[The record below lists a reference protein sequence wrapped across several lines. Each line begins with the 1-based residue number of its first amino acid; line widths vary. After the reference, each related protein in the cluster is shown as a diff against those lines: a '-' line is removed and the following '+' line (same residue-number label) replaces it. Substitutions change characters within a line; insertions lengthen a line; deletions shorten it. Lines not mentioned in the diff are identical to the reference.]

1 MMAGVGSGEWGAG
14 TARHRF
20 DSLKWLGVV
29 VPAVMALSLL
39 PAPCSLWAQDL
50 DRGKELYERWCA
62 GCHGDT
68 GAGDGEAAAFM
79 LPRPRDF
86 TTAVYQ
92 VRSTASGELP
102 TDDDMR
108 AVIDNGMPGTAMPG
122 WADKLSG
129 GERDDV
135 IAYLKSFSRF
145 FQGAAPEPINVG
157 RQPGRP
163 SEDDLADA
171 RRIFVDELQC
181 VRCHGDEGR
190 GDGASAPELTDDWGF
205 PIRATDLTR
214 NWIFNG
220 GGTVED
226 IYMRM
231 RTGLDGTPMPSQSDA
246 VDAGVITDEQLWR
259 VAQYVRS
266 LSPDDPPQRRDVV
279 RAALFEGPLPSGP
292 EDTLWDDVEPYYI
305 PMVGQ
310 ITIKPRWF
318 APTVDGIWVQAAHDN
333 QNLTVKLT
341 WNDPSR
347 SPDPE
352 WDAFFQGIVETLT
365 DVDAPHVGE
374 QGPDRIGVQFPL
386 DPPEGL
392 ELPFF
397 MGGDPRHPVYMW
409 QWTSSPDRVR
419 EGTATGMGSF
429 APIPGAPQV
438 AHSATFADGQWQVQ
452 FTRVLVPADPSVAV
466 PFTPGEPLPIGFFAA
481 DGTAGEG
488 GVRGSISAWYAIYL
502 DVPTPPRVFV
512 IPIVAVVLSAG
523 LGFGIVWR
531 AQRRERGA

>member
-1 MMAGVGSGEWGAG
+1 MTGVGSGEWGAG
-14 TARHRF
+14 TAARRF
-20 DSLKWLGVV
+20 DRATLSWIW
-29 VPAVMALSLL
+29 VPLVIALSLL
-39 PAPCSLWAQDL
+39 PAPSSLEAQDVE
-50 DRGKELYERWCA
+50 RGKQLYEKWCT

-86 TTAVYQ
+86 TMAVYQ
-92 VRSTASGELP
+92 VRTTASGELP
-102 TDDDMR
+102 TDEDLR
-108 AVIDNGMPGTAMPG
+108 QVIDNGMPGTTMPG
-122 WADKLSG
+122 WRDKLSG

-135 IAYLKSFSRF
+135 IAYIKTFSRF
-145 FQGAAPEPINVG
+145 FDGTAPEPISIG
-157 RQPGRP
+157 RKPGRP
-163 SEDDLADA
+163 SESDLEDGRGLFVDDLEC
-171 RRIFVDELQC
+171 I
-181 VRCHGDEGR
+181 RCHGMQGR
-190 GDGASAPELTDDWGF
+190 GDGNSAPELTDDWGF
-205 PIRATDLTR
+205 PVRTADLSE
-214 NWIFNG
+214 NWNFNG
-220 GGTVED
+220 GGTVDD
-226 IYMRM
+226 IYIRM
-231 RTGLDGTPMPSQSDA
+231 RTGLDGTPMPSNSD
-246 VDAGVITDEQLWR
+246 VIDAGIITDEQLWR
-259 VAQYVRS
+259 IAQYVRS
-266 LSPDDPPQRRDVV
+266 LSPDEAPQPRDVV
-279 RAALFEGPLPSGP
+279 RAARFEGALPSGP
-292 EDTLWDDVEPYYI
+292 EDPLWDNVEPYYI

-310 ITIKPRWF
+310 IVIKPRWF
-318 APTVDGIWVQAAHDN
+318 APTVDGIWVRAAHDGR
-333 QNLTVKLT
+333 NLAVKLT

-352 WDAFFQGIVETLT
+352 WEPFFQGMVETLT
-365 DVDAPHVGE
+365 DVDAPHVEE
-374 QGPDRIGVQFPL
+374 QGPDRIGIQFPL

-429 APIPGAPQV
+429 APIAGAPQV

-452 FTRVLVPADPSVAV
+452 FTRALVPADPSVAV

-512 IPIVAVVLSAG
+512 APIVAVVLSAG

-531 AQRRERGA
+531 AQRRERRA